1 MELFLLRCVL
11 DCSVSLVADFCE
23 ACTTVAW
30 RMLQQ
35 WECLEIMVLRLS
47 PRDAYLAGVPQL
59 KSVLTRRDV
68 RVRSLR
74 LQSRCSLLGCLLR
87 IFLAPT
93 ISKLCLFCLPVNCDA
108 FKLLSLPLVSSERV
122 SSSDMALL
130 YYSPS

>member
-23 ACTTVAW
+23 ACTTVVW

-35 WECLEIMVLRLS
+35 RECLEIMVLRLS
-47 PRDAYLAGVPQL
+47 PRDPYLAGVPQL

-74 LQSRCSLLGCLLR
+74 LQSRCSLLGRLLR
-87 IFLAPT
+87 IYFAHT
-93 ISKLCLFCLPVNCDA
+93 ISCLFCLPVNCDA